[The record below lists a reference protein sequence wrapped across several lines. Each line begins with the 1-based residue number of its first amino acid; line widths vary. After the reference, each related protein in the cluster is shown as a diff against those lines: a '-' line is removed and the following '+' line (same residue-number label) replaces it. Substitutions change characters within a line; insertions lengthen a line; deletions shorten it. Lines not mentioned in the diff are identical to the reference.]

1 MSDDIIL
8 LGHGSGG
15 GLSQELIRRLFVTY
29 FDNQL
34 LSRLEDASV
43 FAAGGTRLAFTTD
56 SYVVKPLFFPGG
68 DIGRLSVCGTVN
80 DLSMM
85 GAVPRYL
92 STGFILEEGL
102 RMDDLERIV
111 KSMSEAAAE
120 ADIKIIC
127 GDTKVV
133 ERNAADGVFINT
145 AGIGFVREDVQIS
158 IANSRPGDV
167 VLVSGTIGDHGIT
180 IMSQREGLRFQSDV
194 RSDAAP
200 LNHLVR
206 DMLDASSQIHSM
218 RDPTR
223 GGLATT
229 LNEIAVSSGVG
240 IEIDEDQIPVSEGVA
255 WACEMLGLDHLYLAN
270 EGKLVAT
277 VAGGDADRVLA
288 AMRKNRA
295 GTNTAAIGRITEEH
309 PGRVVIKNAFGAK
322 RIVSVLAGDQF
333 PRIC

>member
-8 LGHGSGG
+8 LAHGSGG
-15 GLSQELIRRLFVTY
+15 GLSQELIRRIFVSH
-29 FDNQL
+29 FDNEL
-34 LSRLEDASV
+34 LARLEDASV
-43 FAAGGTRLAFTTD
+43 FVAQGGRLAFTTD

-85 GAVPRYL
+85 GARPLYL

-102 RMDDLERIV
+102 AVDDLERIV
-111 KSMSEAAAE
+111 QSMSSAAQEAGV
-120 ADIKIIC
+120 KIIC

-133 ERNAADGVFINT
+133 ERKAADGVFINT
-145 AGIGFVREDVQIS
+145 AGIGVLREDVQIS
-158 IANSRPGDV
+158 IANSRPGDL

-194 RSDAAP
+194 RSDATP
-200 LNHLVR
+200 LNHLVQ
-206 DMLDASSQIHSM
+206 DMIEASRQIHSM

-229 LNEIAVSSGVG
+229 LNEIAVSSQVG
-240 IEIDEDQIPVSEGVA
+240 IEIDEGMIPVSEGVS
-255 WACEMLGLDHLYLAN
+255 WACEMLGLDYLYLAN

-277 VAGGDADRVLA
+277 VAPGDAERLLT
-288 AMRKNRA
+288 AMQGNGS
-295 GTNTAAIGRITEEH
+295 GTKAAIIGRVTEDH
-309 PGRVVIKNAFGAK
+309 PERVVIKSPFGAK
-322 RIVSVLAGDQF
+322 RILSVLAGDQF

>member
-1 MSDDIIL
+1 MSDDIVL
-8 LGHGSGG
+8 LAHGSGG

-43 FAAGGTRLAFTTD
+43 FTIAGGRLAFTTD

-85 GAVPRYL
+85 GAVPQYL

-111 KSMSEAAAE
+111 KSMSEAATE
-120 ADIKIIC
+120 AGIKIIC

-133 ERNAADGVFINT
+133 ERDAADGVFINT
-145 AGIGFVREDVQIS
+145 AGIGLVREDVQIS

-180 IMSQREGLRFQSDV
+180 IMSQREGLRFQSDI

-206 DMLDASSQIHSM
+206 DMIYASSQIHSM

-229 LNEIAVSSGVG
+229 LNEIAVSSDVG
-240 IEIDEDQIPVSEGVA
+240 IEIDESRIPVSEGVA

-277 VAGGDADRVLA
+277 VPQGISDRVLA
-288 AMRKNRA
+288 AMRGNRA
-295 GTNTAAIGRITEEH
+295 GTNAAAIGRVTQEH
-309 PGRVVIKNAFGAK
+309 PGRVVIRNAFGAK
-322 RIVSVLAGDQF
+322 RIISVLAGDQF